1 MSNLFRYDEDKGEYI
16 EQTLSI
22 EKFGELLNLLQQ
34 VANEENEARMEG
46 YDSALS
52 DGTLAEIEATLAI
65 TRAESTPL

>member
-22 EKFGELLNLLQQ
+22 EKFGELLNLLQR
-34 VANEENEARMEG
+34 VADEENEARMEG